1 MAIKRTLCQIFK
13 NFTDSMITEV
23 EFFYDNSFHLG
34 FLSLDSET
42 EINIFFN
49 QNGVKKILFQYL
61 LKVEMKCMA
70 SQVQDKTYI
79 FLSVSFVQFVKR
91 LAGGS

>member
-1 MAIKRTLCQIFK
+1 
-13 NFTDSMITEV
+13 MIMEV
-23 EFFYDNSFHLG
+23 EFFYDNSFHFG

-49 QNGVKKILFQYL
+49 QNGVKKILYQYPSWDA
-61 LKVEMKCMA
+61 A
-70 SQVQDKTYI
+70 SQVQDKIYI

-91 LAGGS
+91 LGGGSWLIFVYQ

>member
-1 MAIKRTLCQIFK
+1 
-13 NFTDSMITEV
+13 MITEV

-49 QNGVKKILFQYL
+49 QNGVKKKILFQYI
-61 LKVEMKCMA
+61 
-70 SQVQDKTYI
+70 Y
-79 FLSVSFVQFVKR
+79 
-91 LAGGS
+91 G

>member
-1 MAIKRTLCQIFK
+1 
-13 NFTDSMITEV
+13 MITEV

-49 QNGVKKILFQYL
+49 QNGVKKKYYFNIS
-61 LKVEMKCMA
+61 MA
-70 SQVQDKTYI
+70 T
-79 FLSVSFVQFVKR
+79 
-91 LAGGS
+91 G

>member
-1 MAIKRTLCQIFK
+1 
-13 NFTDSMITEV
+13 MIMEV
-23 EFFYDNSFHLG
+23 EFFYDNSFHFG

-49 QNGVKKILFQYL
+49 QNGVKKILYQYPSWD
-61 LKVEMKCMA
+61 VA
-70 SQVQDKTYI
+70 SQVQDKIYI

-91 LAGGS
+91 LAGGSWLIFVYQ

>member
-1 MAIKRTLCQIFK
+1 
-13 NFTDSMITEV
+13 MITEV
-23 EFFYDNSFHLG
+23 EFFYDNSFHFG

-49 QNGVKKILFQYL
+49 QNGVKKILYQYPSWD
-61 LKVEMKCMA
+61 VA
-70 SQVQDKTYI
+70 SQVQDKIYI

-91 LAGGS
+91 LAGGSWLIFVYQ